1 MTFASVATGVDIAVI
16 AGGATKSGLDFVATA
31 FQKETGHAVK
41 VNYSTGLQ
49 ALKRMD
55 DGEVFDVVI
64 GSTDS
69 IKRVYRPAG
78 RVEEDG
84 ISIGRVGLGV
94 MIRPDAPVPDISS
107 AAALKLAVLEAD
119 SILYTE
125 ESSGLRIEAMLK
137 KMGVY
142 EQVEAKTTR
151 YSNGLEFT
159 NHVLKGRGKE
169 LAFLPIT
176 VILTQIEKGLVLV
189 GPLPE
194 ELQYYLELIA
204 VPSIMSTNKEI
215 AWEFVR
221 FCAGPGKPL
230 LVAHG
235 FKGGN

>member
-1 MTFASVATGVDIAVI
+1 MTFASVAAGVDIAVI
-16 AGGATKSGLDFVATA
+16 AGGATKSGLDFVAAA
-31 FQKETGHAVK
+31 FQKEAGHAVK
-41 VNYSTGLQ
+41 VTYSTGLQ

-78 RVEEDG
+78 IIEEGG
-84 ISIGRVGLGV
+84 ISIGRVGLGM
-94 MIRPDAPVPDISS
+94 MIRPGAPAPNISS
-107 AAALKLAVLEAD
+107 ATALKRAVLEAD

-137 KMGVY
+137 KLGIF
-142 EQVEAKTTR
+142 EPVEAKITR

-159 NHVLKGRGKE
+159 NHVLKGKGKD

-176 VILTQIEKGLVLV
+176 VILSQIDKGLVLV

-194 ELQYYLELIA
+194 ELQYNLELIA
-204 VPSIMSTNKEI
+204 VPSIMSSHKEV

-235 FKGGN
+235 FS